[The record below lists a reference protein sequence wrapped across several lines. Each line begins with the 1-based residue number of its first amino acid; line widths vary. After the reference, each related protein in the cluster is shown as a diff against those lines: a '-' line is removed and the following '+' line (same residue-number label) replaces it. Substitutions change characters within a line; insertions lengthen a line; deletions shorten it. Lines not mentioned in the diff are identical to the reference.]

1 MADLDATQ
9 NTPRREGMD
18 RDSGERRIE
27 LLRQARGI
35 WADRDDLLD
44 FRAIR
49 SELDRVGGRG

>member
-1 MADLDATQ
+1 
-9 NTPRREGMD
+9 MD